1 MVCDGV
7 MYVLEVSV
15 YVKHKADLH
24 TKADTDPVDLIFVK
38 SITND
43 LLVFFSFFRKEK
55 QRIYHLCYA
64 HMPGMHRAQWRVT

>member
-15 YVKHKADLH
+15 YAKQKAALH

-43 LLVFFSFFRKEK
+43 LLDFFLFFF
-55 QRIYHLCYA
+55 
-64 HMPGMHRAQWRVT
+64 

>member
-15 YVKHKADLH
+15 YVKQKAALH

-43 LLVFFSFFRKEK
+43 LLDFFLFFF
-55 QRIYHLCYA
+55 
-64 HMPGMHRAQWRVT
+64 

>member
-24 TKADTDPVDLIFVK
+24 SKADTDPVDLIFVK

-43 LLVFFSFFRKEK
+43 LLVFFLFLERKNKEF
-55 QRIYHLCYA
+55 ITSA
-64 HMPGMHRAQWRVT
+64 MPACQVCTGPSGE